1 MEISDQINE
10 RVKTFY
16 LCANVNLIE
25 IVVPSISLKYSYVI
39 ALLKSI
45 YLFLFELKPSFSFF
59 HLQVKLLE
67 LITGYIRLEQ
77 SILFLNNTRIIRLSY
92 DKTI

>member
-10 RVKTFY
+10 KVKTFY

-25 IVVPSISLKYSYVI
+25 IMVLSISLRYNYVI
-39 ALLKSI
+39 AFLKSI

-59 HLQVKLLE
+59 HLQVKLLK
-67 LITGYIRLEQ
+67 LIIRYIRLEQ
-77 SILFLNNTRIIRLSY
+77 SILFLNNTRIIRLNY